1 MEHSSSHPRQQPQ
14 LICIQPKANDGNA
27 NQEDPAKAIELAAL
41 LPPLLPMPES
51 INHPDTVQERYRL
64 LMKFI
69 KSTTKNMDLY
79 MLTARYG
86 GHITAANEKTYAF
99 CKDVHLNIIELLE
112 ESQDEVLDGWEAYLD
127 DRTDIEFVMD
137 ELRLEDTIIELMEKS
152 WSELLGRPHTTA
164 VRGASPHCPRADPLW
179 GNGNTVMAILPL
191 IILILVIALVV
202 SFLES

>member
-1 MEHSSSHPRQQPQ
+1 
-14 LICIQPKANDGNA
+14 
-27 NQEDPAKAIELAAL
+27 
-41 LPPLLPMPES
+41 MPES

-152 WSELLGRPHTTA
+152 WSELLGRPVNTNIMRHHACLLTKSQHTTA